1 MMIIKKN
8 EMIISEKIRICAEIE
23 DIEIST
29 SNW

>member
-1 MMIIKKN
+1 MMIIKKQ
-8 EMIISEKIRICAEIE
+8 MIISEKIRICAEIE